1 MVVRR
6 DVTQAIDDYDQGGD
20 ADEEGDELDEPL
32 ITQAGGEAALYF
44 RWFHVRIIVHKCKK
58 NIHLNILLRFLVG
71 IR

>member
-44 RWFHVRIIVHKCKK
+44 R
-58 NIHLNILLRFLVG
+58 
-71 IR
+71 